1 MEHAMESVAAH
12 DPKVTFE
19 GRGDPCESPSSLAP
33 ISSSSTAVVEEA
45 KVRVIQSRWRAHNLR
60 AEIESMIAHEFAAPK
75 ISVSRAAQR
84 ALLPKL
90 ESGALVPLYCSLDTF
105 SCFGSGVYCYML
117 WIRLMAKVFFAAFLV
132 NLPTMFHNAN
142 GGKLSSANWMTIT

>member
-12 DPKVTFE
+12 DEATTE

-33 ISSSSTAVVEEA
+33 SSSSSTAVVEEA

-132 NLPTMFHNAN
+132 NLPTMFHNVN